1 MTAPSITLDLSDGIA
16 WLTMSRPEK
25 RNAIDP
31 DFARTLEELVDRCA
45 TDPRV
50 RCVVLTGSGRFFSVG
65 GDVGTF
71 AAAGDRVSDAV
82 GALARSFHAGVY
94 RLATMDKPLVT
105 AINGPAA
112 GAGLS
117 LAILGDIA
125 IAGASAHFT
134 AAYSAIGLTPDGGAT
149 WLLPRLVGMRRAQ
162 EMLLTNRRI
171 GAEEAAA
178 IGLVT
183 RTVPDADLPAAA
195 REAAAALALGPT
207 RALSGC
213 RALLRA
219 SATGELKPQLDKE
232 AASIALMAG
241 SSEGREGLAAFL
253 ERRPPLYTGC

>member
-1 MTAPSITLDLSDGIA
+1 
-16 WLTMSRPEK
+16 
-25 RNAIDP
+25 
-31 DFARTLEELVDRCA
+31 
-45 TDPRV
+45 
-50 RCVVLTGSGRFFSVG
+50 
-65 GDVGTF
+65 
-71 AAAGDRVSDAV
+71 
-82 GALARSFHAGVY
+82 
-94 RLATMDKPLVT
+94 
-105 AINGPAA
+105 
-112 GAGLS
+112 
-117 LAILGDIA
+117 
-125 IAGASAHFT
+125 
-134 AAYSAIGLTPDGGAT
+134 
-149 WLLPRLVGMRRAQ
+149 
-162 EMLLTNRRI
+162 MLLTNRRI

-195 REAAAALALGPT
+195 REAAATLALGPT